1 MREYVTQGVR
11 YYKWLS
17 VNTTINAEAMLCLFI
32 WASDWWKAVC
42 LALYIPLSS
51 CVVCLVCVVAT
62 LIRAEFLPYSL
73 PVLTGDP
80 FSPE

>member
-1 MREYVTQGVR
+1 MREYVTQGIR

-42 LALYIPLSS
+42 LALYIHIKL
-51 CVVCLVCVVAT
+51 
-62 LIRAEFLPYSL
+62 RSL
-73 PVLTGDP
+73 FGL
-80 FSPE
+80 